1 MQAVRATEWRAST
14 LDDQCGT
21 VREPFRILFSRF
33 DYASDALSNETAAP
47 RREAR
52 AARAGPHLLPVGSP
66 TTGYDVG
73 RTRSDHVRG

>member
-1 MQAVRATEWRAST
+1 MQAVRATEWRANT

-52 AARAGPHLLPVGSP
+52 AARAHTSCLWAVLHTYG
-66 TTGYDVG
+66 
-73 RTRSDHVRG
+73 